1 MEGNKIRENVLY
13 ERYREK
19 GRERLRAFPSYMR
32 EIERNVDLTVID
44 VED

>member
-13 ERYREK
+13 ERDRGK
-19 GRERLRAFPSYMR
+19 GRGHFPPIR
-32 EIERNVDLTVID
+32 KRKVDPTVTD